1 MNSLNE
7 FSSNLTSLVVGVI
20 LGTVGMHYHYVAKE
34 AKLLDTVAK
43 QHEIDSKVISDYQ
56 ENQAVL
62 QQSYIELG
70 KKLHDKTLTT
80 TPCVLTTDGVGMW
93 NQSSSPKKGVPTGS
107 AGTTSGTT
115 TSGVTFEQ
123 ALANKLENDKA
134 CNQMREELIAIKQWR
149 KDTYG
154 E

>member
-1 MNSLNE
+1 MNSLND
-7 FSSNLTSLVVGVI
+7 FNSNLTSLVVGVA
-20 LGTVGMHYHYVAKE
+20 LGAIGMHYHYVAKE

-43 QHEIDSKVISDYQ
+43 QHVIDSRIIADYQ
-56 ENQAVL
+56 TNQMTL

-80 TPCVLTTDGVGMW
+80 TPCTLTVDGVGMW
-93 NQSSSPKKGVPTGS
+93 NQSSSPAKGLPTGS
-107 AGTTSGTT
+107 SGASSGTT

-134 CNQMREELIAIKQWR
+134 CNQMREELVSIKQWR